1 MVMKCS
7 TAFVLLSVSL
17 LSFSCQNE
25 DLDLQN
31 GIVNSKVFV
40 DENLTSNSFNLN
52 VSEEEAVRTASSF
65 LSDNSQLTRSSVQNI
80 SNVEALTNQQ
90 GDTLI
95 YAVNFADNQGYVLVA
110 ATKKYTPILGYAE
123 KGHFDATVKG
133 LDIWLEDEMNIL
145 TACLSDTTEMFNRQ
159 WGEYMIERS
168 PTKVSTRVESAFPQN
183 LDWWWM
189 EFANELTYP
198 DYSSNYEDQTAA
210 PGELINSYCYHID
223 EARSFFPDFSYIF
236 DEMAAKCASLG
247 YDERDVIYHFR
258 DFKDYQVHGPILKT
272 NWHQGWPYNWKV
284 DKPLGCVTVA
294 VGQIMYHH
302 KIPAYYDW
310 ESINVSNRETDA
322 QGSFFKNLGESLGI
336 DYSGDDSGASTGD
349 AERVL
354 KSFGYKVKQ
363 TDEYTVAQI
372 NMAFRFNNPILMGG
386 HTHQILGF
394 DAGNGHAWVCDGY
407 KYENYTTIMTV
418 YFPEVNRPTDG
429 LYTENPYREQ
439 WSLRGEAKSGSSY
452 LHMNWGWKKDAD
464 EDEDENGTWNLYG
477 DYTAPNEKVYHRN
490 TEFLFVEP

>member
-372 NMAFRFNNPILMGG
+372 NTAFRANCPIYMRGR
-386 HTHQILGF
+386 THQILGF
-394 DAGNGHAWVCDGY
+394 DAGDGHAWVCDGY
-407 KYENYTTIMTV
+407 KYEHYTTIMTV

-439 WSLRGEAKSGSSY
+439 WNLRGEAKSGSSY

>member
-272 NWHQGWPYNWKV
+272 NWHQGWPYNW
-284 DKPLGCVTVA
+284 
-294 VGQIMYHH
+294 
-302 KIPAYYDW
+302 
-310 ESINVSNRETDA
+310 
-322 QGSFFKNLGESLGI
+322 
-336 DYSGDDSGASTGD
+336 
-349 AERVL
+349 
-354 KSFGYKVKQ
+354 
-363 TDEYTVAQI
+363 
-372 NMAFRFNNPILMGG
+372 
-386 HTHQILGF
+386 
-394 DAGNGHAWVCDGY
+394 
-407 KYENYTTIMTV
+407 
-418 YFPEVNRPTDG
+418 
-429 LYTENPYREQ
+429 
-439 WSLRGEAKSGSSY
+439 
-452 LHMNWGWKKDAD
+452 
-464 EDEDENGTWNLYG
+464 
-477 DYTAPNEKVYHRN
+477 
-490 TEFLFVEP
+490 